1 MPAAVPSSARPPA
14 SCSHGAGTGRGA
26 RRPVGDAPWG
36 PRHGCR
42 PDSGSLR
49 SPAGRLRAS
58 PGPCAARHPPF
69 RILSSRPRERET
81 RIIYTAGDC
90 GARRG
95 SEGGHAAKG
104 TARVVVW
111 WREEN
116 QGLERVRDGSWDG
129 TKRPGSAGALEHRE
143 HRGGAGSSPGQT
155 SDCHRVTW
163 EHPSPPRGEA
173 LGKSQTERSALA
185 LSKSGTCG
193 TSDVRPSRD
202 CHLWWGGGRMCKNR
216 GVELNEMNETSGLR
230 PSRVSRVAELR
241 RCRSGHSASPAPASV
256 PSPPNSAPA
265 RSLMVGPFA
274 KSSFIEM

>member
-1 MPAAVPSSARPPA
+1 M
-14 SCSHGAGTGRGA
+14 TGGEPGIRE
-26 RRPVGDAPWG
+26 G
-36 PRHGCR
+36 PRRELGRDEATWLCR
-42 PDSGSLR
+42 G
-49 SPAGRLRAS
+49 
-58 PGPCAARHPPF
+58 
-69 RILSSRPRERET
+69 
-81 RIIYTAGDC
+81 
-90 GARRG
+90 
-95 SEGGHAAKG
+95 
-104 TARVVVW
+104 
-111 WREEN
+111 
-116 QGLERVRDGSWDG
+116 
-129 TKRPGSAGALEHRE
+129 RE

-185 LSKSGTCG
+185 SSKSGTCG

-230 PSRVSRVAELR
+230 RSRGSRVAELR